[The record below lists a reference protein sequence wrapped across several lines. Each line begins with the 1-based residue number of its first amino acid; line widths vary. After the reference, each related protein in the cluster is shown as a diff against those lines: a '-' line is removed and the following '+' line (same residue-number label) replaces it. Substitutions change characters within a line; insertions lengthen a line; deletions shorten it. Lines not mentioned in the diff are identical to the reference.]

1 MSSGLS
7 DLSVNF
13 QFKKQKQNRLTIGF
27 DFSSFAIDLRN
38 GRERLEAIKFI
49 RRFLSLYPLR
59 FPQSFV
65 YILVSIVSS
74 SYLSTLTRSMNPS
87 AILRSDQMVNC
98 SLELLC
104 EIGKY
109 TLNEKNKTKDDHLF
123 DFSDLQ
129 STYFT

>member
-109 TLNEKNKTKDDHLF
+109 TLNEKK
-123 DFSDLQ
+123 
-129 STYFT
+129 